1 MHSVETN
8 LIVTH
13 KIQKSAELPGCIP
26 HQQSWRH
33 LLLKLFS
40 RRKSRFLGGHWAKPF
55 DIWYLQVQRCFC
67 LKIYSGQTIDKRCNF
82 TILTRGTDP
91 PAPHFPYL
99 PPSGIWPF
107 DSFKCSLSGLAYMWS
122 RLLRITHENV
132 TVNAYIN
139 TMTKSKMSLAV
150 KFFMHSGL
158 SFHLVLVLSCPIPTL
173 PVVELSRPCLTAK
186 QTGVEIRCGNEFS
199 SGAPDE
205 KTSSQEKALLGDNVG
220 SPHSQGPT
228 DGCPSTKPWPR
239 KGEQTSA

>member
-1 MHSVETN
+1 
-8 LIVTH
+8 
-13 KIQKSAELPGCIP
+13 
-26 HQQSWRH
+26 
-33 LLLKLFS
+33 
-40 RRKSRFLGGHWAKPF
+40 
-55 DIWYLQVQRCFC
+55 
-67 LKIYSGQTIDKRCNF
+67 
-82 TILTRGTDP
+82 
-91 PAPHFPYL
+91 
-99 PPSGIWPF
+99 
-107 DSFKCSLSGLAYMWS
+107 MWS

-220 SPHSQGPT
+220 SPHSQGLQTAAPAQSH
-228 DGCPSTKPWPR
+228 GPEKGSKPQPNSFR
-239 KGEQTSA
+239 KQISRHLYP